1 MAPEHDLSRARE
13 ALDAFDEGRSG
24 IYGPYQVTVA
34 AGLTQLRRGVMIE
47 KQRPDGLR
55 VKIVGPTVSGSR
67 SYVGR
72 WGWSRPN
79 WPHCDHLVVR
89 VIPDGQ
95 GWDVRETA
103 FPATSIEEVA

>member
-13 ALDAFDEGRSG
+13 ALDAYDQGREGT
-24 IYGPYQVTVA
+24 YGPYQVVVA
-34 AGLTQLRRGVMIE
+34 GKLTQLLRGAIIE
-47 KQRPDGLR
+47 KQRPEGRR
-55 VKIVGPTVSGSR
+55 VEIVGPTVTGNR

-72 WGWSRPN
+72 MGWTRPN
-79 WPHCDHLVVR
+79 WPHCDQSFVR
-89 VIPDGQ
+89 VIPDEQ